1 LFATGEKNMSIH
13 FVIEMQREQTAQSVM
28 RALDSYKARLRNS
41 VERTQRRLANFETL
55 YQVTTAH
62 FLKKM
67 TAEDLAGG
75 DLEYVEWAGEAKLL
89 AGLEDELGE
98 LEHAH
103 YQLPWYT
110 KAVTALIDTLLA
122 SGQARLVNLQVDQRS
137 MLRGLISGILA
148 FENDSELH
156 FSEFLDLT
164 QSEPRLMY
172 AYHYQDSKK
181 TLVFRYDN
189 AAHRSPLPLTKH
201 KHTASTVSPAPAP
214 TFMQVIDEIFEA
226 GW

>member
-1 LFATGEKNMSIH
+1 MSIH

-41 VERTQRRLANFETL
+41 VERTRRRLADFETR

-103 YQLPWYT
+103 YQLP
-110 KAVTALIDTLLA
+110 
-122 SGQARLVNLQVDQRS
+122 
-137 MLRGLISGILA
+137 
-148 FENDSELH
+148 
-156 FSEFLDLT
+156 
-164 QSEPRLMY
+164 
-172 AYHYQDSKK
+172 
-181 TLVFRYDN
+181 
-189 AAHRSPLPLTKH
+189 
-201 KHTASTVSPAPAP
+201 
-214 TFMQVIDEIFEA
+214 
-226 GW
+226 